1 MNKIKLTDP
10 KGLDEQ
16 PKTTA
21 VLQAAVTVERFKA
34 EGLVFRSLDIVKG
47 IQKSVKGD
55 GYDRNYLKQVML
67 INFMTKG
74 EVFLEYITMRQEM
87 RVEKA
92 KQKAEEAN
100 KNSESNTAA

>member
-1 MNKIKLTDP
+1 MTDP

-55 GYDRNYLKQVML
+55 
-67 INFMTKG
+67 
-74 EVFLEYITMRQEM
+74 
-87 RVEKA
+87 A
-92 KQKAEEAN
+92 
-100 KNSESNTAA
+100 